1 MLQVAEKP
9 ERAKLLTK
17 VGSDFITASPDKK
30 AAEWLEGHIAKSQD
44 KITTVV
50 ADLTPA
56 LARVLL
62 ARNDGNR
69 RTRQGIVEGYARD
82 MKNGGWDMNGE
93 PLIIARNGLM
103 NDGQHRCLA
112 VVQSDTA
119 IPAVFVIGVDRDT
132 RSSLDQGAVRRLADY
147 LSMDG
152 YTDALRLAAVAGYI
166 WQYLTF
172 GAIHSAG
179 RAKPTKG
186 ELRRLIDEHPNI
198 AQSVKFVDGKGI
210 HKITSITV
218 LATCHWI
225 FAKANKRAADEFITS
240 FIDGAGLNSKNPI
253 LYVRNRLIAERGS
266 IKANGTAELLFK
278 AWNAWR
284 KGETLQRLVVFGGKL
299 PKVEK

>member
-1 MLQVAEKP
+1 MLQVAEPAAK
-9 ERAKLLTK
+9 AKLLTK
-17 VGSDFITASPDKK
+17 VGSEYVTASPDKK

-62 ARNDGNR
+62 NRNEGNR
-69 RTRQGIVEGYARD
+69 KTRPGIVEGYARD
-82 MKNGGWDMNGE
+82 MRNGAWDMNGE
-93 PLIIARNGLM
+93 PLIVAKDGMM

-112 VVQSDTA
+112 VVEADV
-119 IPAVFVIGVDRDT
+119 PVPVVFVIGVERDT
-132 RSSLDQGAVRRLADY
+132 RNTLDQGAVRRLADY
-147 LSMDG
+147 LAMDG
-152 YTDALRLAAVAGYI
+152 YTDALRLASTAGYI
-166 WQYLTF
+166 WQYLTY
-172 GAIHSAG
+172 GAIHQAG
-179 RAKPTKG
+179 RTKPTKG

-198 AQSVKFVDGKGI
+198 AQSIKFIDGKGV
-210 HKITSITV
+210 HKIVSLTV
-218 LATCHWI
+218 LATCHWV
-225 FAKANKRAADEFITS
+225 FSRANRKAADEFITS

-266 IKANGTAELLFK
+266 IKANGTAELIFK

-284 KGETLQRLVVFGGKL
+284 KGEALQRLVVFGGKL